1 MKRVRSIGILPRAD
15 YIAVA
20 ILIAAVVIIAAIVAV
35 GSRGRG
41 ADRRPISHSAI
52 DASADRGACY
62 RAAGY
67 SAIPIAASR
76 NSISPTGNAVTTT
89 MNPSAPEMGGTSAI
103 ASTTPVA
110 AAAKAPTC
118 ERIIRHKAGAGQND
132 CR

>member
-20 ILIAAVVIIAAIVAV
+20 ILIAPIVVIAAIVAV
-35 GSRGRG
+35 GSRCRG

-52 DASADRGACY
+52 DASTDRGACY

-67 SAIPIAASR
+67 SAIRIAASR
-76 NSISPTGNAVTTT
+76 NTISPTSDAVTTA
-89 MNPSAPEMGGTSAI
+89 MNHSAPEMGRTSAI

-110 AAAKAPTC
+110 AATKTPTC
-118 ERIIRHKAGAGQND
+118 ERIIRHKAGAD
-132 CR
+132 